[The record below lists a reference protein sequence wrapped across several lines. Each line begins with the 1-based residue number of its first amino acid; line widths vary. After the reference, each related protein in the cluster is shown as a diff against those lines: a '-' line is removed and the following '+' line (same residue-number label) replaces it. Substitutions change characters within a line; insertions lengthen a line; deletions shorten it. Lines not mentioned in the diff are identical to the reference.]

1 MARSVSTS
9 TATGLVTSETL
20 IDENPDVVEK
30 FVRAT
35 YQGYAFVL
43 ENPEEATRIVLEHY
57 PILDPE
63 VTRQQINELSGLI
76 TGTETATLGWLEED
90 KVARTLKLV
99 SEAYELEASLSPLE
113 LYTTEFFAIA
123 NHGRKPMFKPTPKK
137 LGPYRADGSG

>member
-1 MARSVSTS
+1 M
-9 TATGLVTSETL
+9 
-20 IDENPDVVEK
+20 
-30 FVRAT
+30 
-35 YQGYAFVL
+35 
-43 ENPEEATRIVLEHY
+43 LEHY

-113 LYTTEFFAIA
+113 LYTTEF
-123 NHGRKPMFKPTPKK
+123 
-137 LGPYRADGSG
+137 LQ